1 MTSVVSRSRCPRCA
15 KEGKDNSENNL
26 VTYDDGHVHCYS
38 CSYHRG
44 GDVLYSIKYKLKAT
58 DHANQL
64 VDNLPHYSDSDSNA
78 TFDIPERP
86 LQWLH
91 GYGITDDEI
100 HSNQIWYDLRKDLL
114 VFPIYNGSRLMATSA
129 RYFGSLPKH
138 PKYLTSGL
146 KNNHF
151 KLFARRESDVYV
163 LVEDFVSAIKVG
175 RHFNCIPLLGCV
187 APVRLVLSLV
197 PSRPILRLW
206 LDSDKNISSID
217 QVQRMRQYIPDC
229 ASILTEK
236 DPKCYDDSTIKKIV
250 NAYTPELAPSDTEST
265 SRIYSLPQV

>member
-1 MTSVVSRSRCPRCA
+1 VTVLSRSRCPRCA
-15 KEGKDNSENNL
+15 KDGKDNSANNL
-26 VTYDDGHVHCYS
+26 VTYADGHVHCYG
-38 CSYHRG
+38 CSYHKG
-44 GDVLYSIKYKLKAT
+44 GDVLYSIKHKLGNK
-58 DHANQL
+58 H
-64 VDNLPHYSDSDSNA
+64 VDNALLTSLPHYSDSDSNA
-78 TFDIPERP
+78 TYNLPERP

-114 VFPIYNGSRLMATSA
+114 VFPIYNGVQLMATSA
-129 RYFGSLPKH
+129 RYFGTNSKH

-151 KLFARRESDVYV
+151 KLFARNESDVYV

-187 APVRLVLSLV
+187 APIRLVLSLV

-206 LDSDKNISSID
+206 LDPDKNLSSVN
-217 QVQRMRQYIPDC
+217 QVQHMLQFLPNC
-229 ASILTEK
+229 ASILTEH
-236 DPKCYDDSTIKKIV
+236 DPKDYSDAQIKRIIFD
-250 NAYTPELAPSDTEST
+250 YTPELAPSDTEST
-265 SRIYSLPQV
+265 SRIYSLPTV